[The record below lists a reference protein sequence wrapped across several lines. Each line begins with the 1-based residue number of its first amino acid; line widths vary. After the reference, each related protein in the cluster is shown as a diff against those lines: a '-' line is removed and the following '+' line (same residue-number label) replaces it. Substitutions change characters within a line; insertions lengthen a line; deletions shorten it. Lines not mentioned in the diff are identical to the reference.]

1 MSRVNNENGKFYD
14 PIICMGLK
22 LQVLTQTLAAA
33 MTIDRDSPPM
43 INLDPGGAG
52 RNVTLPTE
60 EDGLVFLIN
69 NIADAAEDITVK
81 NPATTTIGTISQ
93 NEAGLAICAGGVW
106 YLRLVG
112 TTT

>member
-1 MSRVNNENGKFYD
+1 MRQRADDLQAF
-14 PIICMGLK
+14 GLTIWSK
-22 LQVLTQTLAAA
+22 EKRKVLTLTLGAAFV
-33 MTIDRDSPPM
+33 IDADSPPI

-60 EDGLVFLIN
+60 EEGLCFLIN
-69 NIADAAEDITVK
+69 NIADAAEDLTVK

-106 YLRLVG
+106 YIRLVG